1 MPHYHG
7 VVSKYG
13 FASSVVKVESCPVY
27 SPHLDVLVNG
37 DIARAYTFIVTG
49 GMLVTGDNACVYIK
63 ICIYVCVLYTH
74 KHTYISLEGFCV
86 LICCFLIEAY
96 NQTLETISFKN

>member
-63 ICIYVCVLYTH
+63 YVYKFLIYLHTYVEICICIIYIIYTN
-74 KHTYISLEGFCV
+74 T
-86 LICCFLIEAY
+86 
-96 NQTLETISFKN
+96 

>member
-37 DIARAYTFIVTG
+37 DIARAYTFIVT
-49 GMLVTGDNACVYIK
+49 VTMHVYI
-63 ICIYVCVLYTH
+63 
-74 KHTYISLEGFCV
+74 
-86 LICCFLIEAY
+86 
-96 NQTLETISFKN
+96 